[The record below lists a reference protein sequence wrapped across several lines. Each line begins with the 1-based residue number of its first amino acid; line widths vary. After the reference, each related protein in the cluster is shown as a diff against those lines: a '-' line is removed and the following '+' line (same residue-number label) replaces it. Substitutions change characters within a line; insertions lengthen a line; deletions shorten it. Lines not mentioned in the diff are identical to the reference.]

1 MYEWFKSGERWY
13 LDAVEEALLERM
25 NGAHQQTDPIEE
37 MIAANYAPGANGDA
51 RELTATEVLLELGM
65 NHGQITKRH
74 TMAASTCLRRLF
86 GEPVK
91 RNRGRLFSIPQRRIV
106 HGRD

>member
-13 LDAVEEALLERM
+13 LDPAEEQQLEKM
-25 NGAHQQTDPIEE
+25 NGAHQQADPIEE
-37 MIAANYAPGANGDA
+37 MIAANYAPGTNGDT
-51 RELTATEVLLELGM
+51 RELSATEVLIELGLTQS
-65 NHGQITKRH
+65 QITKRH

-91 RNRGRLFSIPQRRIV
+91 RNRGRLFSVPQRRIV